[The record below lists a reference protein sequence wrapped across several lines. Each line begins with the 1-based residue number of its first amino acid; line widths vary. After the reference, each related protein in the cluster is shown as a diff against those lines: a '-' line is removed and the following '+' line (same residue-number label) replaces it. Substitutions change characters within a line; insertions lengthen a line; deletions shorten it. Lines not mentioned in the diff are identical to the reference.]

1 MDKVT
6 LVYKDQVVEVEVPRD
21 ITSLHNFA
29 CDHFGIS
36 SPNFTYRNM
45 SSSDNLIKSQPDLDI
60 LVRLNPNFLV
70 VIDVTEDSLR
80 PTLKLL
86 RFERVDSISTQK
98 SHYSGHSCSDEDL
111 QVDDSEDSIV
121 LEDCYS
127 QPLTNE
133 VAVGRDLLIDTQVN
147 THEVVFHQV
156 STETTVQ
163 TTDAEIEALLETRL
177 PLEPLVPCVQALLS
191 KVLEGGVAE
200 VVHANSRCSVCGVEP
215 IRGARYVCFECESA
229 DFCKGCE
236 GTHVHSVHFI
246 RNASD
251 YAHFNAQLSD
261 LKHLQGLMLANFTT
275 FADLGYTNPADI
287 RAALKKAGFNIQ
299 GALNSLFDK

>member
-6 LVYKDQVVEVEVPRD
+6 LIYKDQVVEVEVPRD
-21 ITSLHNFA
+21 IAFLHNFA

-45 SSSDNLIKSQPDLDI
+45 SSSNNLIKSQPDLDI
-60 LVRLNPNFLV
+60 LVRLSPTHPV
-70 VIDVTEDSLR
+70 IIDVTEDSLR

-111 QVDDSEDSIV
+111 QVDSEDSIV

-127 QPLTNE
+127 QQLTNE
-133 VAVGRDLLIDTQVN
+133 VAVGRDLLIDIHVD
-147 THEVVFHQV
+147 THEVIFHQV

-163 TTDAEIEALLETRL
+163 TRDAEVEALLETRL

-191 KVLEGGVAE
+191 EVLNGRVAE

-215 IRGARYVCFECESA
+215 IRGARFICFECESA
-229 DFCKGCE
+229 DFCKLCE
-236 GTHVHSVHFI
+236 GRHEHSMHLI

-251 YAHFNAQLSD
+251 YALFNAQLSN
-261 LKHLQGLMLANFTT
+261 LKHLQGLMQANFTT

-299 GALNSLFDK
+299 GALNSLMDK